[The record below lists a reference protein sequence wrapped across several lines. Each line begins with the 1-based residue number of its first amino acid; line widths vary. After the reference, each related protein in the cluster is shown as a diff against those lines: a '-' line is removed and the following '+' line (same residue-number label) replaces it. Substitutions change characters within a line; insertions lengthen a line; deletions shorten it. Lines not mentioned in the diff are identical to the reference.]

1 MMKRRA
7 VIKNMM
13 IFAGGIYLLPSC
25 SGNGKSSIEL
35 KNLDILVDEESL
47 LGEVTETI
55 IPKTDNAPGAKE
67 LNLHLFV
74 LKMVDDCY
82 NAADQKAFKAGL
94 ASLNK
99 VSLEQTDKPFNQ
111 LDTNAKIHFIE
122 NAMKV
127 DAESEAL
134 RTFCKITKQ
143 RAIQGFINSKFVM
156 TDLRQYEM
164 VPGRYNGYFPV
175 DNA

>member
-1 MMKRRA
+1 MKRRA

-13 IFAGGIYLLPSC
+13 LFAGGIYLLPSC

-35 KNLDILVDEESL
+35 KNLDILVDEEAL
-47 LGEVTETI
+47 LGEVAETI
-55 IPKTDNAPGAKE
+55 IPKTADAPGAKE

-99 VSLEQTDKPFNQ
+99 ISLEQNDKPFNQ
-111 LDTNAKIHFIE
+111 LDPNAKIHFIE
-122 NAMKV
+122 SAMKD
-127 DAESEAL
+127 DAHNEAL
-134 RTFCKITKQ
+134 RTFFKITKQ
-143 RAIQGFINSKFVM
+143 RTIQGFTNSKFVM
-156 TDLRQYEM
+156 TDLKQYEL